1 MAYIIRIFLTIL
13 YVTTNHPKN
22 ILENIPLA
30 VNKRLSSISSN
41 KEFFDQA
48 ALPYQAAL
56 EASGYTHN
64 LEFDPNVTNTGI
76 KTNRARRVTRFN
88 PRFHPQSQLTL
99 GGKFLKI
106 VDECY
111 PPNSPLRNIFNR
123 QVYA

>member
-41 KEFFDQA
+41 KEMFDQA
-48 ALPYQAAL
+48 PPPYQAAL
-56 EASGYTHN
+56 EASGYTQK
-64 LEFDPNVTNTGI
+64 LEFDPNVTNTGR
-76 KTNRARRVTRFN
+76 KTNTARRVSWFN
-88 PRFHPQSQLTL
+88 PQFSSTVATNI

-111 PPNSPLRNIFNR
+111 PPSSPLSKIFNR